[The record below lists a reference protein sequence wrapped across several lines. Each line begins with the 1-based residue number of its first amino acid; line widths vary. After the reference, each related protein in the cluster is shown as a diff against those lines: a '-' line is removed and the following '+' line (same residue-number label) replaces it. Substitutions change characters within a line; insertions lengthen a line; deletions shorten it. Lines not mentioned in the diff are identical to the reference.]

1 MSNQQG
7 STGLI
12 TVSVAT
18 AVAMT
23 SFSDFT
29 IRDAINRGE
38 LPAVRKGRRIAI
50 RVGDLERWIDT
61 LPAVTD
67 AS

>member
-1 MSNQQG
+1 MNQRT
-7 STGLI
+7 STALI
-12 TVSVAT
+12 SVSVAD
-18 AVAMT
+18 AAGMT
-23 SFSDFT
+23 SFSEYV
-29 IRDAINRGE
+29 IRNAIDRGE
-38 LPAVRKGRRIAI
+38 LPAVRHGRRIAI